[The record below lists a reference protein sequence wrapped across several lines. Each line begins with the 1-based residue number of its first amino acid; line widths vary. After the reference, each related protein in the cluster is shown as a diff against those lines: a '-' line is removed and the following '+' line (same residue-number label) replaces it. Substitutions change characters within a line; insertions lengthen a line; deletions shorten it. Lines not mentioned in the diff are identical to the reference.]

1 MNSQLID
8 YLKAKTR
15 HSQPNSKPQIF
26 KLTDPADQ
34 AKLLTM
40 FEQGSIKEVVD
51 NYGEQSGELA
61 LVNNPTL
68 ILDKMANS
76 SVKEGASQIED
87 GNWIYYP
94 WNEKLIHALPKD
106 DYELLRLSRNNS
118 FVSSAE
124 QNAIKKL
131 TIGIAG
137 LNVGNP
143 GAICLAQ
150 EGFENLKLAD
160 LDILSLS
167 NLNRF
172 RAGLSDVELDKTTIT
187 AREIYEI
194 NPYVNLEL
202 YDQGIQPDNLD
213 KFLTDSK
220 IDLLIEEMD
229 NLKLKIAIRE
239 KARGLKIP
247 VLMVTGNG
255 SNIIIDVERY
265 DLDNSIT
272 LLNGKLKQEVIDRIA
287 QVGPTTDF
295 REKMALAR
303 DFMGSENLVK
313 ELRESFDR
321 VGVDLAGI
329 PQLAEATFLRG
340 ATLAYF
346 ARKILISEDMPTGR
360 YRLELDQIRESLC

>member
-1 MNSQLID
+1 MDPKLINQL
-8 YLKAKTR
+8 KTKIR
-15 HSQPNSKPQIF
+15 KVQVDEKPLIF
-26 KLTDPADQ
+26 NLTNLADQ
-34 AKLLTM
+34 TSLTKL
-40 FEQGSIKEVVD
+40 FEQDKIKDVVD

-61 LVNNPTL
+61 LVKDPSL
-68 ILDKMANS
+68 ILNKQENS
-76 SVKEGASQIED
+76 SVKEEDGQIED

-94 WNEKLIHALPKD
+94 WNEILIHALPQD
-106 DYELLRLSRNNS
+106 DYELLRLSRNNN
-118 FVSSAE
+118 FITTTE
-124 QNAIKKL
+124 QATIKKL

-150 EGFENLKLAD
+150 EGFEHLKLAD

-187 AREIYEI
+187 ARDIYEI
-194 NPYVNLEL
+194 NPYVDLEL
-202 YDQGIQPDNLD
+202 YDKGIQPYNID
-213 KFLTDSK
+213 KFLLEPK

-229 NLKLKIAIRE
+229 NLKLKIEIRE
-239 KARGLKIP
+239 KARALKIP

-255 SNIIIDVERY
+255 SNVIIDIERY
-265 DLDNSIT
+265 DLDNST
-272 LLNGKLKQEVIDRIA
+272 ALLNGKLKPEVTDRIA
-287 QVGPTTDF
+287 KVGPTTDF

-303 DFMGSENLVK
+303 DFMGGENLVK

-321 VGVDLAGI
+321 VGIDLAGI

-346 ARKILISEDMPTGR
+346 ARKILISRDIPSGR
-360 YRLELDQIRESLC
+360 YRLELDQVKEKVN